1 MEGENHT
8 SIPAPLKSSGRLP
21 VSRKKSQLAFP
32 PPSTRSWAHH
42 DGKGRMTGGVGD
54 SKLPPGYKL
63 QPLRGK
69 GNITK
74 LGETF
79 PLKEE
84 LLIEMESFL
93 GSSRFELLRGTLDIK
108 RGEHA
113 AKIAARERAKMY
125 NEGFQKL
132 PRVFKAQQEDWES
145 KPIMRKQVLRS
156 KALGDCAPCSDKLP
170 YMTTPEPQGHRIPG
184 RRFEQ
189 DLKRTLRNPPNVESL
204 DGWFNRY
211 GKPTSAAA
219 LQYSAMPGFL
229 SNSLK
234 HGHHHS
240 GLPQP
245 AIDIVTVLSKATL

>member
-8 SIPAPLKSSGRLP
+8 SFPAPLESSGRQS
-21 VSRKKSQLAFP
+21 VSHKTSRLAFP

-42 DGKGRMTGGVGD
+42 DGKGRMIGGIGD
-54 SKLPPGYKL
+54 SKLPPGYKM

-69 GNITK
+69 GKITR

-84 LLIEMESFL
+84 LLIEMESLL
-93 GSSRFELLRGTLDIK
+93 GPSRYELLRDTLDIK
-108 RGEHA
+108 PGEHV
-113 AKIAARERAKMY
+113 AKTAARERKKMY

-132 PRVFKAQQEDWES
+132 PRVFRAQQEDVES
-145 KPIMRKQVLRS
+145 KPIMRKRVLRDRE
-156 KALGDCAPCSDKLP
+156 LRDCAPSAGKLP
-170 YMTTPEPQGHRIPG
+170 YMTSPEPQAQRIPG
-184 RRFEQ
+184 RSFDQ

-204 DGWFNRY
+204 DGWFNKY
-211 GKPTSAAA
+211 GKPTSTAA

-234 HGHHHS
+234 HGQHHS
-240 GLPQP
+240 GLPQRS
-245 AIDIVTVLSKATL
+245 IDVVTSVSNVTL